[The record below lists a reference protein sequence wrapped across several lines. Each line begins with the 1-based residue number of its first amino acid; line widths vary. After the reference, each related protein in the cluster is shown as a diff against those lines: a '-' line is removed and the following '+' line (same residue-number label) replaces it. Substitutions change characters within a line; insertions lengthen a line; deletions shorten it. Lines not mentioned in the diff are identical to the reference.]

1 MSKIIPKSWRYFSE
15 YENDLNLFY
24 CSKEIY
30 GSKPFEKTDY
40 KWKAPGIN
48 RITED
53 LAQEGFHATM
63 VVCVGD
69 TNADLTMMDEAKS
82 WNEHLPIIENINIA
96 VGDKIPRDS
105 KSVTNWFQ
113 SPNDIYEM
121 ILHLNNLV
129 A

>member
-1 MSKIIPKSWRYFSE
+1 
-15 YENDLNLFY
+15 
-24 CSKEIY
+24 
-30 GSKPFEKTDY
+30 
-40 KWKAPGIN
+40 
-48 RITED
+48 
-53 LAQEGFHATM
+53 M